1 MPYTTLIIDFDGV
14 VADTNESVADYLAKT
29 FFRSKY
35 WALTKVFE
43 TALHNYPNKL
53 SWIRKFFS
61 TGYYNY
67 LIKQNSLGLQETELL
82 KFQPVLDT
90 LRDLPHKN
98 ILLTSNYQSTCELI
112 LGQDKDTFSQM
123 ITFDNVISKSQG
135 LEFLSD
141 QGLDLGTC
149 LFITDTLGDIEEFQQ
164 HISAEQIYGVT
175 WGFHPNSV
183 LSIALPDNQIFQK
196 FSDLDRFANNNK
208 ALD

>member
-1 MPYTTLIIDFDGV
+1 MDYTTLIIDFDGV
-14 VADTNESVADYLAKT
+14 IADTNESVADYLAKT

-67 LIKQNSLGLQETELL
+67 LIKQNALGLQETELL
-82 KFQPVLDT
+82 KFQPVLEI
-90 LRDLPHKN
+90 LRNLPHKK
-98 ILLTSNYQSTCELI
+98 ILLTSNYQLTCELI
-112 LGQDKDTFSQM
+112 LGQDKDIFSQM

-183 LSIALPDNQIFQK
+183 LSTALPDNQILHNYDELEVLGSLK
-196 FSDLDRFANNNK
+196 
-208 ALD
+208 